1 MFDTET
7 VIALRYR
14 DEVFEP
20 IVCLY
25 RGAVG
30 LDFPFMDEGTSPHS
44 GALVFAFL
52 QREDIQSMQW
62 PAYFSDL
69 NPVKLVWDI
78 LGKHLAV
85 LSHPSSSVPDSARLG
100 FLKARTQLIH
110 RKYGKTLCTR
120 HGCLRFPHTSSSI
133 ALF

>member
-20 IVCLY
+20 TVCLY

-30 LDFPFMDEGTSPHS
+30 LDFPFMDEDTSPHS

-69 NPVKLVWDI
+69 NSVKLVWEI
-78 LGKHLAV
+78 FGKHLAA
-85 LSHPSSSVPDSARLG
+85 LSHPSSSVPES
-100 FLKARTQLIH
+100 
-110 RKYGKTLCTR
+110 KTV
-120 HGCLRFPHTSSSI
+120 LREAWIS
-133 ALF
+133 